1 MKQIIYERI
10 LQMGF
15 LLFLLFIT
23 QSCSKNDE
31 PLDDDKIKVGV
42 FGGSISS
49 APESEIAK
57 RVWTANLNIEVI
69 TCGVAGAGFSSLT
82 GNCVPTQIEQAEV
95 FDVYILWAS
104 TNDVDKSTIGDLDV
118 KDETTQAGGI
128 MKSVEII
135 KQKNSKA
142 LILFFTSLP
151 RFDAVLYTE
160 NIPLFVESQ
169 IYLCERERI
178 PYLDQYHLF
187 KIDRSNYMD
196 FYLYDNIHLN
206 ETGYQH
212 IATMQM
218 EFIRDNINK
227 SSFHDRVNINSK
239 TSK

>member
-1 MKQIIYERI
+1 MKHVHYKRI
-10 LQMGF
+10 LPMVF
-15 LLFLLFIT
+15 LLCLLCIT

-31 PLDDDKIKVGV
+31 PFEDPILKVGV
-42 FGGSISS
+42 FGGSVSS

-57 RVWTANLNIEVI
+57 SEWTANLNIEVI

-104 TNDVDKSTIGDLDV
+104 TNDVDKSTIGDLDLDV

-187 KIDRSNYMD
+187 IFDRSNYGL
-196 FYLYDNIHLN
+196 FYLPDLIHLN
-206 ETGYQH
+206 EDGYGH
-212 IATMQM
+212 IATKQM
-218 EFIRDNINK
+218 EFIRKHIENYNFRK
-227 SSFHDRVNINSK
+227 
-239 TSK
+239 